1 MGLACTNMNKFD
13 RVLAAVLTG
22 AALLAMS
29 GAAHSLG
36 YGRPSSRAILG
47 EKLSVSVPLR
57 LEAGDNVSNECLAAD
72 VYFGDDKLPG
82 LDIQAVLMPDVN
94 ADGDRVIRVTTRRV
108 IDEPVITLYLAAG
121 CGAKITRKFVAFA
134 DPPSMA
140 TPVVQSAMDEA
151 PASYSAKPGR
161 VTLGGYSI
169 ETGGTT
175 IAAALVDEEAVR
187 PKSKRR
193 DKAAAAG
200 SAAAASGAETLKGA
214 PSFALAKPAKV
225 NEAGSG
231 ASARDKDTAKAPAGG
246 RLMLDPVDTEI
257 VGLPGLRMSADLLGQ
272 APSETPSAEVLERR
286 AAAAALWMI
295 LNASPD
301 QIYRDRQRLKELE
314 QRLATMQQD
323 ADKARL
329 AALDMQARVRRA
341 ESMSASPLVLYG
353 LGGLVLLLGAALA
366 ALLIKVRGKSGS
378 GLDWLKL
385 HDGPVESDQ
394 REPVSAEEALSRTF
408 AGFKPVVP
416 KDAPSFSGVP
426 AGAEK
431 PVVAGPPAVPVLT
444 EPLPTFVMPEAAAP
458 RPVRAASS
466 EPPRE
471 VSVEELIDLEQQAEF
486 FIVLGQDDAAID
498 LLESHVQGTTGA
510 SPLPFLKL
518 LEIYQRLGRRSDYER
533 VQAEFNQRFNG
544 YAPAWESDLMHG
556 RNLPDYPGVVDRIQ
570 SLWSSPAKAM
580 DVLERSLTR
589 PDAEVETF
597 DLPAY
602 RELLFLYAVARDLSE
617 KESEARLVVNLTEDF
632 SGLHE
637 DVLSNE
643 AVGEPLMASR
653 PIKAIQ
659 EAMPSISLD
668 VSLDDLEP
676 MDTVLDTVLEDPA
689 ADPVKS

>member
-1 MGLACTNMNKFD
+1 M
-13 RVLAAVLTG
+13 
-22 AALLAMS
+22 
-29 GAAHSLG
+29 
-36 YGRPSSRAILG
+36 
-47 EKLSVSVPLR
+47 
-57 LEAGDNVSNECLAAD
+57 
-72 VYFGDDKLPG
+72 
-82 LDIQAVLMPDVN
+82 
-94 ADGDRVIRVTTRRV
+94 
-108 IDEPVITLYLAAG
+108 
-121 CGAKITRKFVAFA
+121 
-134 DPPSMA
+134 
-140 TPVVQSAMDEA
+140 
-151 PASYSAKPGR
+151 
-161 VTLGGYSI
+161 
-169 ETGGTT
+169 
-175 IAAALVDEEAVR
+175 
-187 PKSKRR
+187 
-193 DKAAAAG
+193 
-200 SAAAASGAETLKGA
+200 
-214 PSFALAKPAKV
+214 
-225 NEAGSG
+225 
-231 ASARDKDTAKAPAGG
+231 
-246 RLMLDPVDTEI
+246 
-257 VGLPGLRMSADLLGQ
+257 
-272 APSETPSAEVLERR
+272 
-286 AAAAALWMI
+286 
-295 LNASPD
+295 
-301 QIYRDRQRLKELE
+301 
-314 QRLATMQQD
+314 
-323 ADKARL
+323 
-329 AALDMQARVRRA
+329 
-341 ESMSASPLVLYG
+341 
-353 LGGLVLLLGAALA
+353 LLLGAALA